1 MNSKKEIIKI
11 KKIPVFTAIFLTLV
25 GLAGGVF
32 LINKGQDYFSR
43 ASSENFPQQIKITNI
58 DSNSFVVSWITDS
71 QSSGKILYGENLSVD
86 EIKKDIRDE
95 GKKETGNYK
104 THYVLLD
111 NLKTNTKYYFK
122 ISSVNKIYTQA
133 GKPYEVT
140 TALEKA
146 LPANDIA
153 QGRILTPQGTPGV
166 GAIVYLS
173 LSSAVTQAS
182 LVEENGYWMILLFK
196 TRTDDLQNYLSYDQS
211 AQIEEIFVQAGEQ
224 TASAILAT
232 GNDNPAPDIVLGQS
246 YDFIKNPN
254 VPTPTI
260 TINSNVFPTGT
271 LNFAGFES
279 LDQNEEVVIVYPSEE
294 ENINNQIPEFFG
306 TGPKEK
312 LLNVVVESEEKIL
325 DETKVDKQGQ
335 WKWSPEKP
343 LTPGN
348 HQIKVSYVDKDGFT
362 KTVSRSFIVL
372 AAGTS
377 DLPTYTATPSGE
389 MISPTIKPS
398 LPPLPTNK
406 PTGQTL
412 SPTPTPF
419 LTPTEKPSRTT
430 VPSGQVPKS
439 GTDLPTW
446 IFLGGGVMFVVI
458 GLTFLLL

>member
-1 MNSKKEIIKI
+1 MSSKKEIIKI
-11 KKIPVFTAIFLTLV
+11 KKIPVFAAIFLTLV

-43 ASSENFPQQIKITNI
+43 ASSENFPQQVKITNI
-58 DSNSFVVSWITDS
+58 DSSSFVVSWITDT
-71 QSSGKILYGENLSVD
+71 QASGKILYGENPSTD
-86 EIKKDIRDE
+86 ETKKDIRDE
-95 GKKETGNYK
+95 GKNEAGNYK

-111 NLKTNTKYYFK
+111 NLKINTKYYFK
-122 ISSVNKIYTQA
+122 ISSFNKIYTQA

-146 LPANDIA
+146 LPASDIA
-153 QGRILTPQGTPGV
+153 QGRVLTPQGAPGV

-173 LSSAVTQAS
+173 LSGAVTQAS
-182 LVEENGYWMILLFK
+182 LVEENGYWMILLSK
-196 TRTDDLQNYLSYDQS
+196 TRTDDLQNYLNYDRS
-211 AQIEEIFVQAGEQ
+211 AQVEEILVQAGGQ

-232 GNDNPAPDIVLGQS
+232 GNDNPAPDIILGQS

-271 LNFAGFES
+271 LNSAGFES
-279 LDQNEEVVIVYPSEE
+279 LGQTEEVVIVYPSEE
-294 ENINNQIPEFFG
+294 ENVNNPIPEFFG

-312 LLNVVVESEEKIL
+312 LLNIVVESEEKIL
-325 DETKVDKQGQ
+325 DETNVDKQGQ

-343 LTPGN
+343 LAPGN
-348 HQIKVSYVDKDGFT
+348 HQIKVSYVDKDGFM

-372 AAGTS
+372 ASGTS

-389 MISPTIKPS
+389 IISP
-398 LPPLPTNK
+398 
-406 PTGQTL
+406 
-412 SPTPTPF
+412 SPTPTLFPTLF

-446 IFLGGGVMFVVI
+446 IFLGGGVMFVAI